1 MLKQWSVYA
10 HYNSS
15 SYGVTYMVNV
25 NINRRENLHSV
36 VKILGSQ
43 TEVAKKL
50 NHEVLTQQ
58 ILSSIIL
65 GKRPMHEHEART
77 FERLIGIPA
86 YWMDEPLLIKKGWS
100 LIREYQL
107 LDDNGKNL
115 INRFSDFLRA
125 KS

>member
-1 MLKQWSVYA
+1 
-10 HYNSS
+10 
-15 SYGVTYMVNV
+15 
-25 NINRRENLHSV
+25 
-36 VKILGSQ
+36 
-43 TEVAKKL
+43 
-50 NHEVLTQQ
+50 
-58 ILSSIIL
+58 
-65 GKRPMHEHEART
+65 MHEHEART

-125 KS
+125 KP

>member
-1 MLKQWSVYA
+1 MLKQWNVFS

-15 SYGVTYMVNV
+15 SDGATDMENV

-50 NHEVLTQQ
+50 NHEVLTQP
-58 ILSSIIL
+58 ILSSIIRA
-65 GKRPMHEHEART
+65 KRPMHDHEART
-77 FERLIGIPA
+77 FERQIGIPA
-86 YWMDEPLLIKKGWS
+86 YWMDEKFLIKNGWS
-100 LIREYQL
+100 LIREYQR

-115 INRFSDFLRA
+115 INRFSDFLRT
-125 KS
+125 KP